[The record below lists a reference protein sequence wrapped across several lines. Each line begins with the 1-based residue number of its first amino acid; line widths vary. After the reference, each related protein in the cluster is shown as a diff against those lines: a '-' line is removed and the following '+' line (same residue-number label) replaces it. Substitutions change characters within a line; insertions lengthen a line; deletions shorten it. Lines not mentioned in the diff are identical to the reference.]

1 MSDPI
6 SRRES
11 LKKAAGALALGL
23 GAPTAFAAPSPDD
36 DAFRHYKL
44 TFYKDAGDEPAGHVN
59 LPHDIVDKLTGEDGF
74 IVIKHVKTFDAESRQ
89 TQSFDVR
96 PSR

>member
-1 MSDPI
+1 MSNSI

-11 LKKAAGALALGL
+11 IKKAAGALALGL
-23 GAPTAFAAPSPDD
+23 GAPTAFAAPSPED
-36 DAFRHYKL
+36 DAFRHLKIA
-44 TFYKDAGDEPAGHVN
+44 FYKDAGEEPAGHVN

-74 IVIKHVKTFDAESRQ
+74 IVIKQVKTFDAESRR